1 MHGMKQDILIY
12 LFSNNGASAG
22 DIAMNT
28 GHHPREVQDLLIE
41 MDDAG
46 EVIMRLGF
54 YRLSEVSRLRA
65 LKGLDDQTI

>member
-1 MHGMKQDILIY
+1 MKQDILIY

-22 DIAMNT
+22 DIALNT
-28 GHHPREVQDLLIE
+28 GHHPRKVQDLLIQ

-46 EVIMRLGF
+46 DVLMKNGV

-65 LKGLDDQTI
+65 VKRFDDGTI

>member
-1 MHGMKQDILIY
+1 VKKDILIY
-12 LFSNNGASAG
+12 LFTVDSASAG
-22 DIAMNT
+22 DIAQATSN
-28 GHHPREVQDLLIE
+28 HPRKVQDLLIK

-46 EVIMRLGF
+46 EVIMRSGF

>member
-1 MHGMKQDILIY
+1 MKQDILIY

-22 DIAMNT
+22 DIALNT
-28 GHHPREVQDLLIE
+28 GHHPREVQDLLIQ

-46 EVIMRLGF
+46 DVIMKKGM

-65 LKGLDDQTI
+65 VKRFDDGTI

>member
-1 MHGMKQDILIY
+1 MKQDILIY

-22 DIAMNT
+22 DIALNT
-28 GHHPREVQDLLIE
+28 GHHPREVQDLLIQ

-46 EVIMRLGF
+46 DVIMKNGM

-65 LKGLDDQTI
+65 VKRFDDGTI

>member
-1 MHGMKQDILIY
+1 MIY

-22 DIAMNT
+22 DIALNT
-28 GHHPREVQDLLIE
+28 GHHPREVQDLLIQ

-46 EVIMRLGF
+46 DVIMKNGM

-65 LKGLDDQTI
+65 VKRFDDGTI